1 MRRLRSQAAFAA
13 AGLVV
18 AVGWAAAKTG
28 SDGATTDPPLAAVKS
43 QLVVLGTPGGSYI
56 ALVPELD
63 SRHVYYG
70 PRKVLHRQ
78 KVLLSATD
86 EDDNFSVLIW
96 APDQVGGAAIEMVDD
111 AWRLRCGTKVT
122 ELTPVGESER
132 ALLLKT
138 ARFEAPRLAREPYA
152 LARNQR
158 GEYFY
163 VDRDVRSRGTTGY
176 RLYTGRIGRV
186 RQVKLSWVVSDS
198 EGDVFASRRG
208 QLRVTTDDRNR
219 RSFEWRRGKKAE
231 PLLPVPIGRNPYLIY
246 KELGVYQNYQL
257 GTPCDGP

>member
-1 MRRLRSQAAFAA
+1 MRRLRVPAFAA

-18 AVGWAAAKTG
+18 AGSWAAAKTG
-28 SDGATTDPPLAAVKS
+28 GESATDEVPLTEVKS
-43 QLVVLGTPGGSYI
+43 QLVVLGTPGGQYI

-63 SRHVYYG
+63 SRHVYFG
-70 PRKVLHRQ
+70 ARRVLHRQ

-111 AWRLRCGTKVT
+111 EWQLRCGAKITP
-122 ELTPVGESER
+122 LTTVGESER

-138 ARFEAPRLAREPYA
+138 ARFEAPRLGREPYA
-152 LARNQR
+152 LGRNER

-163 VDRDVRSRGTTGY
+163 IDRDLRAQGSAGY
-176 RLYTGRIGRV
+176 RVYTGRIGKV
-186 RQVKLSWVVSDS
+186 RQMKLSWVVSDS
-198 EGDVFASRRG
+198 EGDVFAGRQG
-208 QLRVTTDDRNR
+208 QLRVSSDERGQR
-219 RSFEWRRGKKAE
+219 VLEWRRGKVVE
-231 PLLPVPIGRNPYLIY
+231 TLLPVPIGRNPYLIY
-246 KELGVYQNYQL
+246 KELGVYQNQQL